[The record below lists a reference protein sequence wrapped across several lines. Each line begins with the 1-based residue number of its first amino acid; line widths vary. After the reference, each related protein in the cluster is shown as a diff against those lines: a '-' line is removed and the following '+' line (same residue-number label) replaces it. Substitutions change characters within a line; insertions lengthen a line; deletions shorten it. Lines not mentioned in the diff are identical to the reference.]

1 MLKVVRRE
9 MKKFHL
15 FTSSGLANE
24 NWPAFSIFGAW
35 SESQGAAGLLQDGG
49 CDRIQRYT
57 GD

>member
-1 MLKVVRRE
+1 

-24 NWPAFSIFGAW
+24 SWPAFSIFGAW
-35 SESQGAAGLLQDGG
+35 SEPEGAAGLLQDGG